1 MSMSES
7 KPRVLLL
14 GDIDHAPARS
24 AYDSLSSLAHLITP
38 QSTNPADFLQECQ
51 SGAFNGTKAIYR
63 TFGSVSI
70 TGRIEGEIVKTLAE
84 AGVRFIAHNGAGYD
98 QIDIPT
104 CTSHKIH
111 VSNTAPPALAAAT
124 ADTALFLLLAALRNF
139 NPAILSLRAGA
150 WRGGPTTLAPLG
162 HDPYGKT
169 LGILGMGG
177 IGRNLAGKAAALG
190 MNVTY
195 HNRRQLPPADEGGA
209 RYVDFETL
217 LEGSD
222 VLSLNVPLNEK
233 TKGMIGKEEFAKM
246 KRGAVV
252 VNTARGG
259 GCG

>member
-1 MSMSES
+1 M
-7 KPRVLLL
+7 
-14 GDIDHAPARS
+14 APDTTS
-24 AYDSLSSLAHLITP
+24 TYSLSPIPLPNHKPPNPSPDRLSPHNSPKKTTT
-38 QSTNPADFLQECQ
+38 STNQLI
-51 SGAFNGTKAIYR
+51 NHR
-63 TFGSVSI
+63 
-70 TGRIEGEIVKTLAE
+70 
-84 AGVRFIAHNGAGYD
+84 
-98 QIDIPT
+98 IDIPT